1 MTKNLSK
8 AENFDEDPSYIVTRK
23 ISSKSGKLA
32 TKMSDYAGAS
42 YSEKYISGTEPSE
55 QDDLFKKYLICKDSN
70 KLATQFCPSES
81 VLYTVR
87 FERKEK
93 YDAKDHY
100 GIYPDDYMTLPKE
113 HCDVHTREWYNEFGE
128 EENNS
133 PKRDKAKKSSKQEKS
148 KKSSDKTKTSKSSK
162 KKK

>member
-1 MTKNLSK
+1 
-8 AENFDEDPSYIVTRK
+8 
-23 ISSKSGKLA
+23 
-32 TKMSDYAGAS
+32 MSNYAGAS
-42 YSEKYISGTEPSE
+42 YREKFISGTEPSE

-87 FERKEK
+87 FERKDK

-100 GIYPDDYMTLPKE
+100 GIYPDDYMTVPKE

-128 EENNS
+128 DEEDNSSNN
-133 PKRDKAKKSSKQEKS
+133 KYIKTKKSSKHDKS
-148 KKSSDKTKTSKSSK
+148 KKSSDKIKTSKK
-162 KKK
+162 RK